1 MAIDHNFGNMDEF
14 LSAAHK
20 RRYPR
25 GSKIIYADE
34 ESDSIYYLTQVSVTV
49 LIEDDNGRKIIVAY
63 LSEGDFFGEIGLF
76 GEGKRTAWIKA
87 KTECKV
93 AELGYAK
100 FVDLHKRGTGMLFQ
114 LTSQVVER
122 LGNATKKVSDLAFST
137 LLDGWRAHCSIS
149 ATSPTP

>member
-49 LIEDDNGRKIIVAY
+49 LIEDDNGRKIIVVY
-63 LSEGDFFGEIGLF
+63 LSEGDFFW
-76 GEGKRTAWIKA
+76 RNR
-87 KTECKV
+87 
-93 AELGYAK
+93 
-100 FVDLHKRGTGMLFQ
+100 FVWRGQTHRVDQSKNRMQGRGTQ
-114 LTSQVVER
+114 LREVR
-122 LGNATKKVSDLAFST
+122 
-137 LLDGWRAHCSIS
+137 
-149 ATSPTP
+149 